1 MSVEFE
7 SAVRIAALRDKADA
21 VTGETSD
28 TLAQAV
34 DALITGYGAGG
45 TKITED
51 WQRPSDWPDLE
62 SLGKPEGGTIYLTYD
77 CRDTISGAYP
87 GRMRLMVN
95 GLISLE
101 RGRVENGQ
109 FTATAVVGQIV
120 TGQYGEDLPADEGDF
135 VVYRLKC
142 SGLWSFTDD
151 NQFTLYLQ
159 PCVEVYGTA
168 DGGAGSLMEAHSYR
182 GPAQS
187 VKSFVLY
194 GNIFNGFTGT
204 GAANYDYAVERLN
217 MEDWVTGSVRT
228 SLSWSLGNLTYLKKL
243 TVPFDTSAVTN
254 FSYLFSGNMSMEQ
267 LDISAMDTSAAT
279 TMNGMFTNNK
289 RLRSLDLSHFKTAG
303 VEVFTNM
310 FNGCTSLTDL
320 DFSGLDTSAAAE
332 ATINMFNNCY
342 NLTNL
347 KVGKIT
353 KNFRFAVAGKL
364 THESLLNVIAALAE
378 TETTQTLTIGAAN
391 LAKLSEEEIAA
402 ATEKGWT
409 VV

>member
-1 MSVEFE
+1 M
-7 SAVRIAALRDKADA
+7 
-21 VTGETSD
+21 
-28 TLAQAV
+28 
-34 DALITGYGAGG
+34 
-45 TKITED
+45 
-51 WQRPSDWPDLE
+51 
-62 SLGKPEGGTIYLTYD
+62 
-77 CRDTISGAYP
+77 
-87 GRMRLMVN
+87 
-95 GLISLE
+95 
-101 RGRVENGQ
+101 
-109 FTATAVVGQIV
+109 
-120 TGQYGEDLPADEGDF
+120 
-135 VVYRLKC
+135 
-142 SGLWSFTDD
+142 
-151 NQFTLYLQ
+151 
-159 PCVEVYGTA
+159 
-168 DGGAGSLMEAHSYR
+168 
-182 GPAQS
+182 
-187 VKSFVLY
+187 
-194 GNIFNGFTGT
+194 
-204 GAANYDYAVERLN
+204 
-217 MEDWVTGSVRT
+217 TGSVLT
-228 SLSWSLGNLTYLKKL
+228 SLAYNLGSLTYLKKL

-279 TMNGMFTNNK
+279 TMNGMFANNR

-303 VEVFTNM
+303 VEAFANM

-320 DFSGLDTSAAAE
+320 DFRCLDTSASAE
-332 ATINMFNNCY
+332 DTITMFNGCY